1 LSAATSIAL
10 ERIAPILERFG
21 NIRNQANFFHIMT
34 GDKWLGRKGP
44 PGPQPVPGPK
54 EPHGRQRDVRSVLR
68 NFEVLEVQVKEE
80 FASSD
85 HVVSAFNNY
94 SDDFSLLVSSSR
106 DLLQIHA
113 DS

>member
-1 LSAATSIAL
+1 
-10 ERIAPILERFG
+10 
-21 NIRNQANFFHIMT
+21 M
-34 GDKWLGRKGP
+34 
-44 PGPQPVPGPK
+44 
-54 EPHGRQRDVRSVLR
+54 RSVLR

-94 SDDFSLLVSSSR
+94 SDDFSLLVSPSR
-106 DLLQIHA
+106 DLLRTHT